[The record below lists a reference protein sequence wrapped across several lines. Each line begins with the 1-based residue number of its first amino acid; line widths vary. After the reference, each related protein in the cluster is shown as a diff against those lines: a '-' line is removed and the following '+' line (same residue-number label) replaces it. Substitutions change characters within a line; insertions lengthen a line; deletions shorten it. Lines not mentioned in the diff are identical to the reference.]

1 MSMILDTENVIWP
14 RNLQEYYNDQFS
26 FLAAFVEWYP
36 QSTVDHVYEHIEILG
51 IDPESCDNAYSS
63 IMQLFDDFI
72 EMNPT
77 FVGILVPSFK
87 ILNLDSENYRESQ
100 RGDLE
105 WVLLDYQ

>member
-1 MSMILDTENVIWP
+1 
-14 RNLQEYYNDQFS
+14 
-26 FLAAFVEWYP
+26 
-36 QSTVDHVYEHIEILG
+36 
-51 IDPESCDNAYSS
+51 
-63 IMQLFDDFI
+63 MQLFDDFM